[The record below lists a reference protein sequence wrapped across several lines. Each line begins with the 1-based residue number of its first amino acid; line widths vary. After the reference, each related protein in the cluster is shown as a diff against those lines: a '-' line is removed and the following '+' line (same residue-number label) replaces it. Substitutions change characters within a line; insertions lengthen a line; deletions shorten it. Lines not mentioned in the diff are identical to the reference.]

1 MKEGVEVPHKI
12 LLKKTLPDIL
22 AQKKVEEISD
32 KEAYLEECLKKLV
45 TDASE
50 DQRLTFIG
58 KITQILFHNSID
70 ELILII
76 KILFGNILK
85 KDRKRKLEYYI
96 NQDLDDPAQKNL
108 IMLLT
113 EQITTVRG
121 SLDKSKILIGTNHG
135 TIVVLSNEDFSVI
148 ETI

>member
-22 AQKKVEEISD
+22 VQKKVLKISD
-32 KEAYLEECLKKLV
+32 KEAYLEDCLKKFV
-45 TDASE
+45 TDATE

-58 KITQILFHNSID
+58 KITQILFNNLID

-85 KDRKRKLEYYI
+85 KDRKRKLE
-96 NQDLDDPAQKNL
+96 
-108 IMLLT
+108 
-113 EQITTVRG
+113 
-121 SLDKSKILIGTNHG
+121 
-135 TIVVLSNEDFSVI
+135 
-148 ETI
+148 